1 MDKMAKVI
9 AVRSLRHYFTRSMR
23 FWSVV
28 LFLLLLPAT
37 QAQDAPAPGTALG
50 ITRHMSIPLNGLLLF
65 DQVASAWKWTFG
77 NEPGGK
83 VLLSDRENGI
93 LEGTARINFRSAI
106 LPGREESMGT
116 IAYHVKFQIHAGECA
131 AIVSSLVHTGNKNA
145 HRRAVNMG
153 QLMRNEDQVTHA
165 IGMSHIFTVK
175 LHAELR
181 TLAETRI
188 NALLQNMEARIRA
201 DLED

>member
-1 MDKMAKVI
+1 MDKMPKVV
-9 AVRSLRHYFTRSMR
+9 AVGSLRHYFTRSMR
-23 FWSVV
+23 IRSAI
-28 LFLLLLPAT
+28 LFLLLFPALH
-37 QAQDAPAPGTALG
+37 AQDAPTTGTALG

-65 DQVASAWKWTFG
+65 DQVAEAYKWTFG
-77 NEPGGK
+77 NEPGAK
-83 VLLSDRENGI
+83 ILISDRENGI
-93 LEGTARINFRSAI
+93 LEGYARINFRSEI

-116 IAYHVKFQIHAGECA
+116 IAYHVKFQVHAGECTA
-131 AIVSSLVHTGNKNA
+131 MVSGLVHAGNKNA

-153 QLMRNEDQVTHA
+153 QLMRNEDHVTHA
-165 IGMSHIFTVK
+165 AGLSHTFSVK

-201 DLED
+201 NLEE